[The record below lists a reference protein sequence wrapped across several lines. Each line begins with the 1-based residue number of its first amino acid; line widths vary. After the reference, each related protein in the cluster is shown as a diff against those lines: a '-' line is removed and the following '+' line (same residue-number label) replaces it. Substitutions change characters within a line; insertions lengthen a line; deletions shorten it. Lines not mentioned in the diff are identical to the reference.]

1 MMKKAMVMV
10 CAALLG
16 AGAAFGGLI
25 SEDPGE
31 LAVSGQAFL
40 PDHADCD
47 LFELGVGAQVSY
59 REWFSFPWGVGV
71 NLGVSQWQ
79 VDDASNA
86 FKIQYVS
93 DYDGEALVI
102 PFGASL
108 YFNVI
113 DWDNWNLIFETGLQ
127 YAFVESSVDAYN
139 DGDNRK
145 KRQDADIGGALL
157 WTLGAEY
164 EYMVS
169 ENVYLTG
176 GLGYQMDVMNED
188 TKFDGETV
196 RDVTFGGGYARLRA
210 KFLF

>member
-1 MMKKAMVMV
+1 MKKAMVLA

-16 AGAAFGGLI
+16 SGAAFGGLI
-25 SEDPGE
+25 SDDPGE

-47 LFELGVGAQVSY
+47 LFGVGFGAQVSY
-59 REWFSFPWGVGV
+59 REWFRFPWGVGL
-71 NLGVSQWQ
+71 NLGISQWQ

-86 FKIQYVS
+86 FKIEYVT

-102 PFGASL
+102 PFGISL
-108 YFNVI
+108 FFNAI
-113 DWDNWNLIFETGLQ
+113 DWDNWNVNLEMGLQ

-139 DGDNRK
+139 EDK
-145 KRQDADIGGALL
+145 AKRQDADVGGAVL
-157 WTLGAEY
+157 WNLGAEY

-188 TKFDGETV
+188 TKFDGHVV
-196 RDVTFGGGYARLRA
+196 RDVTFGGGYARLGA

>member
-1 MMKKAMVMV
+1 MMKKAMILACV
-10 CAALLG
+10 ALVSC
-16 AGAAFGGLI
+16 GAAFGGLI

-31 LAVSGQAFL
+31 LAVSGLAFL

-47 LFELGVGAQVSY
+47 LFGLGLGAQVSY

-86 FKIQYVS
+86 FKIKYVKK
-93 DYDGEALVI
+93 YDGEALVI

-108 YFNVI
+108 FFNVI

-139 DGDNRK
+139 EDKGR
-145 KRQDADIGGALL
+145 RQEADIGGAVL
-157 WTLGAEY
+157 WNLGAEY

-176 GLGYQMDVMNED
+176 ALGYQIDALNED
-188 TKFDGETV
+188 SKFDGKTV
-196 RDVTFGGGYARLRA
+196 RDVTFGGGYARFGA

>member
-1 MMKKAMVMV
+1 MMKKAMVLA
-10 CAALLG
+10 CAALLSG
-16 AGAAFGGLI
+16 GAAFGGLI

-31 LAVSGQAFL
+31 LAVSGLAFL

-47 LFELGVGAQVSY
+47 LFELGLGAQVSY

-86 FKIQYVS
+86 FKIKYVKN
-93 DYDGEALVI
+93 YDGEALVI

-108 YFNVI
+108 FFNVI

-139 DGDNRK
+139 EDKGR
-145 KRQDADIGGALL
+145 RQEADIGGAVL
-157 WTLGAEY
+157 WNLGAEY

-176 GLGYQMDVMNED
+176 ALGYQIDALNED
-188 TKFDGETV
+188 SKFDGKTV
-196 RDVTFGGGYARLRA
+196 RDVTFGGGYARFGA

>member
-1 MMKKAMVMV
+1 MMKKAMVLA

-16 AGAAFGGLI
+16 SGTAFGGLI

-47 LFELGVGAQVSY
+47 LFGVGFGAQVSY
-59 REWFSFPWGVGV
+59 REWFRFPWGVGL

-86 FKIQYVS
+86 FKIEYVA

-108 YFNVI
+108 FFNAI
-113 DWDNWNLIFETGLQ
+113 DWDNWNVNLEMGLQ
-127 YAFVESSVDAYN
+127 YAFVESSVEAYN
-139 DGDNRK
+139 EDK
-145 KRQDADIGGALL
+145 AKRQDADIGGALL

-176 GLGYQMDVMNED
+176 GLGYQMDVVNED
-188 TKFDGETV
+188 TKFDGHTV
-196 RDVTFGGGYARLRA
+196 RDVTFGGGYARLGA

>member
-1 MMKKAMVMV
+1 MMKKAMVLA
-10 CAALLG
+10 CAALVSC
-16 AGAAFGGLI
+16 GAAFGGLI

-31 LAVSGQAFL
+31 LAVSGLAFL

-47 LFELGVGAQVSY
+47 LFELGLGAQVSY

-86 FKIQYVS
+86 FKIKYVKK
-93 DYDGEALVI
+93 YDGEALVI

-108 YFNVI
+108 FFNVI

-139 DGDNRK
+139 EDKGR
-145 KRQDADIGGALL
+145 RQEADIGGAVL
-157 WTLGAEY
+157 WNLGAEY

-176 GLGYQMDVMNED
+176 ALGYQIDALNED
-188 TKFDGETV
+188 SKFDGKTV
-196 RDVTFGGGYARLRA
+196 RDVTFGGGYARFGA

>member
-1 MMKKAMVMV
+1 MMKKAMVLA
-10 CAALLG
+10 CAALVSC
-16 AGAAFGGLI
+16 GAAFGGLI

-31 LAVSGQAFL
+31 LAVSGLAFL

-47 LFELGVGAQVSY
+47 LFELGLGAQVSY

-86 FKIQYVS
+86 FKIKYVKN
-93 DYDGEALVI
+93 YDGEALVI

-108 YFNVI
+108 FFNVI

-139 DGDNRK
+139 EDKGR
-145 KRQDADIGGALL
+145 RQEADIGGAVL
-157 WTLGAEY
+157 WNLGAEY

-176 GLGYQMDVMNED
+176 ALGYQIDALNED
-188 TKFDGETV
+188 SKFDGKTV
-196 RDVTFGGGYARLRA
+196 RDVTFGGGYARFGA

>member
-1 MMKKAMVMV
+1 MMKKAMAVA
-10 CAALLG
+10 CAVLLG
-16 AGAAFGGLI
+16 SGAAFGGLI
-25 SEDPGE
+25 SDDPGE
-31 LAVSGQAFL
+31 LAVSGMAFL
-40 PDHADCD
+40 PDHAECD
-47 LFELGVGAQVSY
+47 LFELGLGAQVSY

-71 NLGVSQWQ
+71 SLGISQWQ

-86 FKIQYVS
+86 FKIKYVT

-108 YFNVI
+108 YFNLI
-113 DWDNWNLIFETGLQ
+113 DWDNWNVILETGLQ

-139 DGDNRK
+139 GDK
-145 KRQDADIGGALL
+145 EKRQDADVGGAVL
-157 WTLGAEY
+157 WNLGAEY

-176 GLGYQMDVMNED
+176 GIGYQLDVLNED
-188 TKFDGETV
+188 TKFDGHTV
-196 RDVTFGGGYARLRA
+196 RDVTFGGGYARLGA

>member
-1 MMKKAMVMV
+1 MMKKAMVLA
-10 CAALLG
+10 CAALLSC
-16 AGAAFGGLI
+16 GAAFGGLF

-31 LAVSGQAFL
+31 LAVSGLAFL

-47 LFELGVGAQVSY
+47 LFELGLGAQVSY

-71 NLGVSQWQ
+71 SLGVSQWQ
-79 VDDASNA
+79 VDGASDA
-86 FKIQYVS
+86 FKIEYVS
-93 DYDGEALVI
+93 DYDGEALVV

-127 YAFVESSVDAYN
+127 YALVESSVDAYN
-139 DGDNRK
+139 GGDNRE

-157 WTLGAEY
+157 WNLGAEY

-176 GLGYQMDVMNED
+176 ALGYQFDVVNED
-188 TKFDGETV
+188 SKFDGNVV
-196 RDVTFGGGYARLRA
+196 RDITFGGGYARLGA

>member
-1 MMKKAMVMV
+1 MMKKAMVL
-10 CAALLG
+10 AG
-16 AGAAFGGLI
+16 AVLMGGSAAFGGLM

-47 LFELGVGAQVSY
+47 LFDVGYGAQISY
-59 REWFSFPWGVGV
+59 REWFSFPWGVGI

-79 VDDASNA
+79 VASDADA
-86 FKIQYVS
+86 FKIDYVG
-93 DYDGEALVI
+93 DYEGEALLI
-102 PFGASL
+102 PFGAAL

-113 DWDNWNLIFETGLQ
+113 DWDNWNLLFETGLQ

-145 KRQDADIGGALL
+145 MRQDADIGGALL
-157 WTLGAEY
+157 LNLGAEY

-176 GLGYQMDVMNED
+176 GLGYQFDVMNED
-188 TKFDGETV
+188 TKFDGHVV
-196 RDVTFGGGYARLRA
+196 RDVTFGGGYARLGA